1 MEHSLTLSEESIDG
15 ILDALS
21 MAADLSASALDR
33 EEFNGYILE
42 IEAQV
47 APEREID

>member
-1 MEHSLTLSEESIDG
+1 MEHSLTLSEQSIDG
-15 ILDALS
+15 ILDALA
-21 MAADLSASALDR
+21 MAADFSATVEDK